1 MMDPKLPARKS
12 IVTSVEVCP
21 SNSKVGEEPTES
33 WDVWISTRSGLM
45 PTNYAALRFRNKED
59 AERFA
64 ALHPTGSEIPDTLDG
79 SLHGDRQSISK
90 EIDNPDSGRF
100 CRGDRHSPIA
110 WQVLIDAG
118 ISDQHG
124 LTLSDEVSKF
134 LGVTR
139 LNALKKRF
147 GENWQAAAEY
157 EYCLLKLPHWSPAHL
172 AAAYNYHYFITHDDF
187 SAGYLL
193 RDLEILVHGVEA
205 VAVNAIEM
213 RRKAGEA
220 GSKQSAGARVK
231 RMAALMDAMEAVVRR
246 NPDVAKLGPDTVAR
260 LAIEKC
266 DEAAPALWGQG
277 KKQLA
282 QYLGE
287 IRRGEAGKEMQ
298 DRYFALF
305 PKKPP
310 KR

>member
-1 MMDPKLPARKS
+1 MMDPKLPARKT
-12 IVTSVEVCP
+12 IVTSVQVCP
-21 SNSKVGEEPTES
+21 GKSKVGEEPTES
-33 WDVWISTRSGLM
+33 WDVLISTRCGLM
-45 PTNYAALRFRNKED
+45 PKHYAAVRFQNKED

-64 ALHPTGSEIPDTLDG
+64 ALHTTGSEIPDTLDE
-79 SLHGDRQSISK
+79 SLHGDLRQF
-90 EIDNPDSGRF
+90 IDDPESGRF
-100 CRGDRHSPIA
+100 CRGDLLSSLA
-110 WQVLIDAG
+110 WQVLNDAA

-124 LTLSDEVSKF
+124 QTISHDVSEF
-134 LGVTR
+134 LGTTR
-139 LNALKKRF
+139 LNALMKRF

-157 EYCLLKLPHWSPAHL
+157 EYCLLNLPHWSPAHL

-205 VAVNAIEM
+205 EAVNAIEM

-231 RMAALMDAMEAVVRR
+231 RMAALIDAMEAVVRR

-266 DEAAPALWGQG
+266 AEAAPTLWGQG

-305 PKKPP
+305 PQKPP